1 MEEEVGGEQWN
12 PTLQLKQPNAINREQ
27 ERTRVVQ
34 VGLILFKNIFALLLR
49 QIILSS
55 LSDDRKDAIMNTED
69 TGASKS
75 LKELL
80 STIHPYPPHYEN
92 TDLSE
97 IRNTKEKREGR
108 CDS

>member
-1 MEEEVGGEQWN
+1 ME
-12 PTLQLKQPNAINREQ
+12 PNVATQTTQCNQQGTRE
-27 ERTRVVQ
+27 RVVQ